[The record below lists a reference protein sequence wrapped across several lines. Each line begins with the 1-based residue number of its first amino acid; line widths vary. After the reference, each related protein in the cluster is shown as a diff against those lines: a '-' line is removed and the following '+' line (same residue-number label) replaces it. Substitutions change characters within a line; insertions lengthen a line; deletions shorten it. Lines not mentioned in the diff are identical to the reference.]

1 MNAKSKVLT
10 VTVDKSVHNSLKMLI
25 ADGKVSEFVNNVLKK
40 AIKEI
45 EEEIKKD
52 YRGNA
57 RDKKLE
63 QEMES

>member
-1 MNAKSKVLT
+1 MNAKSKILT

-25 ADGKVSEFVNNVLKK
+25 ADGKVSEFVNSVLKK
-40 AIKEI
+40 AVKEV
-45 EEEIKKD
+45 EEKIKKD
-52 YRGNA
+52 YRGDA